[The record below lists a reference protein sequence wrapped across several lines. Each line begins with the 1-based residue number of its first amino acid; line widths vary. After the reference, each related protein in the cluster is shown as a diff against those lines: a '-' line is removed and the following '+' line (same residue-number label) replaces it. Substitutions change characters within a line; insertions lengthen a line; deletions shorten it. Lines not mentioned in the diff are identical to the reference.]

1 MSLVVV
7 DASVAVKWYLPES
20 GEPLAD
26 RAVVLLDQFNRWISD
41 RRLLAQAA
49 HIKKEVVQA
58 SDNPVSVN

>member
-1 MSLVVV
+1 MIATGIVIIGIPQRYSQIVTGVVV
-7 DASVAVKWYLPES
+7 ITA
-20 GEPLAD
+20 
-26 RAVVLLDQFNRWISD
+26 VLLDQFNRWISD

>member
-1 MSLVVV
+1 MIATGIVIIGIPQSYSQIVTGVVV
-7 DASVAVKWYLPES
+7 ITA
-20 GEPLAD
+20 
-26 RAVVLLDQFNRWISD
+26 VLLDQFNRWISD